1 MEREFVKGE
10 WYTNGRGDYT
20 KFNRMSNDLFLGYE
34 HVYMSVKTEK
44 LGYQN
49 DVFNDTWTFK
59 DSEDITLANMD
70 EIIDYLPNEHPD
82 KIKWLLGKP
91 SITPNYNKLLEILT
105 KYGIN

>member
-1 MEREFVKGE
+1 MKREFVKGE
-10 WYTNGRGDYT
+10 WYTNGNGDYT

-34 HVYMSVKTEK
+34 HVYKNISTGI
-44 LGYQN
+44 LGYKE
-49 DVFNDTWTFK
+49 DVFNDGWIFR
-59 DSEDITLANMD
+59 DNEVITLANMD

-91 SITPNYNKLLEILT
+91 SIIPNYNKLLEILI